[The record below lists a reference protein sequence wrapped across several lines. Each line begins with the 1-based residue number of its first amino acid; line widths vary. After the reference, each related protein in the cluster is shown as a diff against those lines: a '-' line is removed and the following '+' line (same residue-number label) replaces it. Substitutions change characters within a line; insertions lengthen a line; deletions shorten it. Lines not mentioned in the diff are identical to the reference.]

1 VQDFVFAKM
10 SYADWR
16 LGTDCKTVG
25 SWNLHSVLPED
36 LDFFLLLSSA
46 SGIAGLHGQ
55 ANYAAGNTY
64 MDALA
69 HHRVSR
75 GLRATSLDLGALM
88 EDGLLAEDPDFLKR
102 VLSYGALN
110 GISRRYFHAILDYYL
125 DPSTPVDPQAII
137 GLRTS
142 EDSAIITSRRPL
154 FSKLRATTS
163 SPSVQAQDHDWRSV
177 LADPAANDLPALVAD
192 ALVRKLSKTLS
203 SLDGEIDM
211 HKPLAAYGI
220 DSLLSVELRSWIK
233 ATFGAEV
240 ALFEIQ
246 GGIGFEGLAR
256 VVIEKCKL

>member
-1 VQDFVFAKM
+1 M
-10 SYADWR
+10 SFADWR
-16 LGTDCKTVG
+16 LGTDCKTIG
-25 SWNLHSVLPED
+25 SWNLHTVLPEN

-69 HHRVSR
+69 QHRVAR
-75 GLRATSLDLGALM
+75 GLRATSLDLGALID
-88 EDGLLAEDPDFLKR
+88 DGLLAEDPDFLKR

-110 GISRRYFHAILDYYL
+110 GISRRYFNAILDYYL
-125 DPSTPVDPQAII
+125 NPSTPVDAQAII

-142 EDSAIITSRRPL
+142 DDSAIITSRRPL
-154 FSKLRATTS
+154 FSTLRATTLS
-163 SPSVQAQDHDWRSV
+163 SSTQEHHNDWRSI
-177 LADPAANDLPALVAD
+177 LADPAANDLPALIAD
-192 ALVRKLSKTLS
+192 ALLRKLSKTIS

-211 HKPLAAYGI
+211 HKPLAAYGV
-220 DSLLSVELRSWIK
+220 DSLLAVELRSWIK

-256 VVIEKCKL
+256 IIIEKSKL